1 MNSGAG
7 NLIVL
12 ATVVLLGLAGCVSR
26 SEARKSA
33 AAAYQAGQREALLE
47 LYERKFAVVT
57 VLGPVRVPKLDW
69 TEDLTLAQAIVAADY
84 QRATVPRQIIIRRG
98 AEQFSIDPQQ
108 LLNGTDWPLQPGDQI
123 EILP

>member
-98 AEQFSIDPQQ
+98 AE
-108 LLNGTDWPLQPGDQI
+108 
-123 EILP
+123 

>member
-7 NLIVL
+7 NRIVL
-12 ATVVLLGLAGCVSR
+12 ATVVVLGLTGCVSR
-26 SEARKSA
+26 TEARKSA

-84 QRATVPRQIIIRRG
+84 QRATAPRQIIIRRG
-98 AEQFSIDPQQ
+98 AEQFPIDPRQ

>member
-84 QRATVPRQIIIRRG
+84 QRATVPRQIIILLVS
-98 AEQFSIDPQQ
+98 EQFSIDPQQ